1 MAGKIVAIPAIG
13 LRGVQLREAA
23 ATEFSAVV
31 ELVRRALRERI
42 YPGQDRYL
50 DLVAIYPDRAVVARE
65 GRHYAYPYSIGAD
78 NQVAIG
84 DPVEVTLDFQ
94 PVTLR
99 EAVFIEAVGEPD
111 SGKWLIRVMRSGLSA
126 NGNLYPDAVLRE
138 AAPLFEGARVFEKS
152 DAQHV
157 KGEGKAF
164 SQLIGGLSAVQFIEG
179 GKPDSGEI
187 RAVLTLI
194 EPAGEV
200 ATKLREA
207 AARGLSGL
215 FGFSI
220 DADGNAKTQMR
231 EGRKVRVATSIT
243 KVQSVDLIVEPAAGG
258 ELIRMVESV
267 DPKTT
272 HQEGDML
279 RHKLLQTIQ
288 SKAPAVYAKLNPET
302 ATDEQIEV
310 AYREA
315 LNTPA
320 AAASAAIATT
330 AGDNGGGLGN
340 QVEERLRM
348 IEARVVARA
357 TIADCN
363 LPQPAKDRLRA
374 EFDRRERFVEAD
386 VSAAIEA
393 ERGYLAKFT
402 ESGQVAGLDFGS
414 GARAEDRAAKV
425 DDMLDAFFDPA
436 HKNHRSVI
444 SFKECYVEYTGDRMV
459 TGRMQDCD
467 RARLRESAG
476 ASFREALDSTS
487 WAQALGDAVTRR
499 LQAIYA
505 GMTDLQVWRK
515 VVGISRPTDFRTQH
529 LVRIGGYGNLPAVN
543 QGAAYQPLSSPGD
556 DESTYAVS
564 KRGGLETVTLEMIKN
579 DDVRSISRIPQE
591 LSLAAAN
598 TLYEFVF
605 DFFRSN
611 PTCTYDS
618 VALYHASHG
627 NLFSTALDAA
637 QYEIHRQAMVKQTR
651 NGSAKRLG
659 VSPSFLLVPFELEK
673 TAFDLFHRDT
683 NLDATFVQSQKPQII
698 VPSYW
703 TDANDWCTVA
713 DPARLPGIEIGFLDG
728 KEEPE
733 LFMQDSP
740 TVGSLFTN
748 DQITYK
754 IRHIYG
760 GTVDV
765 DGHKAT
771 TKAVVA

>member
-1 MAGKIVAIPAIG
+1 MGIPATG

-23 ATEFSAVV
+23 ATEFRAVIQ
-31 ELVRRALRERI
+31 LVSKAVCERI
-42 YPGQDRYL
+42 YPGQDRYV
-50 DLVAIYPDRAVVARE
+50 DIVAMYPDRSVVARD
-65 GRHYAYPYSIGAD
+65 GRFYSYPYSIGAD
-78 NQVAIG
+78 NQVQIG
-84 DPVEVTLDFQ
+84 DPVEVTQEFQ
-94 PVTLR
+94 PVTMR
-99 EAVFIEAVGEPD
+99 EAVFIEAVGEAD
-111 SGKWLIRVMRSGLSA
+111 SGRWLIRVMRAGLSA
-126 NGNLYPDAVLRE
+126 NGNVYPDAVLRE
-138 AAPLFEGARVFEKS
+138 AAPLFEGARVFNKS
-152 DAQHV
+152 DIQHV

-164 SQLIGGLSAVQFIEG
+164 DQLIGGLSAVQFVEG
-179 GKPDSGEI
+179 AKPDTGEI

-207 AARGLSGL
+207 SSRGLANL

-220 DADGNAKTQMR
+220 DADGSAKTQMR
-231 EGRKVRVATSIT
+231 EGRKVRVATAIT

-267 DPKTT
+267 TSPTE
-272 HQEGDML
+272 EGDML
-279 RHKLLQTIQ
+279 RDKLLQTIQ
-288 SKAPAVYAKLNPET
+288 SKAPAVYAKLDPAT

-315 LNTPA
+315 LNTSAPA
-320 AAASAAIATT
+320 AAAPPA
-330 AGDNGGGLGN
+330 AGDNGGGLG
-340 QVEERLRM
+340 QVDERLRM
-348 IEARVVARA
+348 IEARANARVA
-357 TIADCN
+357 IADCN

-374 EFDRRERFVEAD
+374 DFERRERFVEAD

-402 ESGQVAGLDFGS
+402 ESGQVNLGEYGS
-414 GARAEDRAAKV
+414 GARAEDRSKKV
-425 DDMLDAFFDPA
+425 GDMLDAFFDPA
-436 HKNHRSVI
+436 HKDHKSVL
-444 SFKECYVEYTGDRMV
+444 SFKESYVEFTGDRLV
-459 TGRMQDCD
+459 TGRVQDCD
-467 RARLRESAG
+467 RTRLREAAG
-476 ASFREALDSTS
+476 ASFREALDTTA

-515 VVGISRPTDFRTQH
+515 VVGIGRPTDFRTQR

-543 QGAAYQPLSSPGD
+543 QGAAYAALTSPGD
-556 DESTYAVS
+556 DEATYAVT

-591 LSLAAAN
+591 LALAAAN
-598 TLYEFVF
+598 TLYEFAF
-605 DFFRSN
+605 DFFRTN

-618 VALYHASHG
+618 VALYHASHA
-627 NLFSTALDAA
+627 NLFTAALSATE
-637 QYEIHRQAMVKQTR
+637 YETHRQAMVKQTR

-659 VSPSFLLVPFELEK
+659 VSPAFLLVPFELEK

-683 NLDATFVQSQKPQII
+683 NLDETFVQSQKPQVI
-698 VPSYW
+698 VPAYW

-713 DPARLPGIEIGFLDG
+713 DPSRLPGVEIGFLDG
-728 KEEPE
+728 KEDPE

-740 TVGSLFTN
+740 TVGSLFSN

-771 TKAVVA
+771 TKAVVP

>member
-1 MAGKIVAIPAIG
+1 MKRIPANG

-23 ATEFSAVV
+23 ATEFSAVLSV
-31 ELVRRALRERI
+31 VDRALR
-42 YPGQDRYL
+42 DRMKSVSGDSYI
-50 DLVAIYPDRAVVARE
+50 DLAAMFPDRAIVRQY
-65 GRHYAYPYSIGAD
+65 GRFFAYPYSIGAD
-78 NQVAIG
+78 NLVTLG
-84 DPVEVTLDFQ
+84 DPVEVTQEFN
-94 PVTLR
+94 PVTANPLR
-99 EAVFIEAVGEPD
+99 EAVFIESLDSPD
-111 SGKWLIRVMRSGLSA
+111 SGKWLIRVMRAGLSA
-126 NGNLYPDAVLRE
+126 NGNFYPDAVLRE
-138 AAPLFEGARVFEKS
+138 AAPLFEGARVFNKS

-164 SQLIGGLSAVQFIEG
+164 NQLIGGLSGVRFTEG
-179 GKPDSGEI
+179 GAPDLGEI
-187 RAVLTLI
+187 VAVLTLI
-194 EPAGEV
+194 EPAGDV
-200 ATKLREA
+200 AVKLREA

-220 DADGNAKTQMR
+220 DADGSAKTQMR

-267 DPKTT
+267 SVST

-279 RHKLLQTIQ
+279 RDKLLQTIQ
-288 SKAPAVYAKLNPET
+288 SKAPAVYAKLNLET

-315 LNTPA
+315 LNTPEPKHA
-320 AAASAAIATT
+320 SQAAS
-330 AGDNGGGLGN
+330 GGLGAGADI
-340 QVEERLRM
+340 EERLRM
-348 IEARVVARA
+348 IEARAVARA
-357 TIADCN
+357 SITSCN
-363 LPQPAKDRLRA
+363 LPQPAKDRLLA
-374 EFDRRERFVEAD
+374 DFERRERFVEAD

-402 ESGQVAGLDFGS
+402 ESGQVQTGEWGG
-414 GARAEDRAAKV
+414 GARAEDRGVKLA
-425 DDMLDAFFDPA
+425 DMMDAFFDPA
-436 HKNHRSVI
+436 HKDHKSVI

-459 TGRMQDCD
+459 TGRVQDCD
-467 RARLRESAG
+467 RAKLRESAG

-499 LQAIYA
+499 MQAIYTS
-505 GMTDLQVWRK
+505 MTDLQVWRK
-515 VVGISRPTDFRTQH
+515 VVRIARPTDFRTQH

-543 QGAAYQPLSSPGD
+543 QGAAYAALTSPGD
-556 DESTYAVS
+556 DEATYGVT

-579 DDVRSISRIPQE
+579 DDVRSIERIPGE

-618 VALYHASHG
+618 VALYHADHG
-627 NLFSTALDAA
+627 NLFTAALSATE
-637 QYEIHRQAMVKQTR
+637 YETHRLAMVKQTR
-651 NGSAKRLG
+651 AGSAKRQG
-659 VSPSFLLVPFELEK
+659 VSPAFLLLPFELEK
-673 TAFDLFHRDT
+673 TGFDLFHRDT
-683 NLDATFVQSQKPQII
+683 NLDETFVQSQKPQII

-713 DPARLPGIEIGFLDG
+713 DPMRAPGIEIGFLDG
-728 KEEPE
+728 REDPE

-740 TVGSLFTN
+740 TVGSLFSN